1 MFHAASSGYP
11 VYVLRNASYYR
22 AVIRTFGDKSTAA
35 IFLGKPAKRLPPEIR
50 KRAREKLD
58 MINQA
63 RVLDDLRMPPA
74 NRLESLKGDRA
85 GQHSIR
91 INDQWRVCFRWEAGD
106 AYGVEIADY
115 H

>member
-1 MFHAASSGYP
+1 MVLSTTSPILYA
-11 VYVLRNASYYR
+11 LRNTYYPEW
-22 AVIRTFGDKSTAA
+22 VIRTFGDKSTAA
-35 IFLGKPAKRLPPEIR
+35 IFVGLPVRRLPQEIH

-63 RVLDDLRMPPA
+63 RVLNDLRVPPA

-85 GQHSIR
+85 AQHSIR
-91 INDQWRVCFRWEAGD
+91 INDRWRVCFRWEKGD
-106 AYGVEIADY
+106 AYGVEIVDY